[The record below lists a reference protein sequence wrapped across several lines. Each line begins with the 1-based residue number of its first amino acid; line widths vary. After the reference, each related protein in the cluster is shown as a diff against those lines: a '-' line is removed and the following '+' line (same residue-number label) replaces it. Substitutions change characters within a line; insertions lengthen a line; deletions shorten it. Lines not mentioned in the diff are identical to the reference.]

1 MFDRILFRAQKAF
14 FRRFSPTASAHYGED
29 QLEQLLQ
36 DSKIEAVVI
45 VLPVQVMLKVTNGC
59 YVFYFLE
66 LEPIITLALELQV
79 ALQALRAGKH
89 VLQEKPAANSVDAV
103 NVAIKEYGTNLK
115 PALDNQLP
123 VWALA
128 ENYRLASKNA
138 KPVLNIQMLKS
149 QSGCKA

>member
-1 MFDRILFRAQKAF
+1 MPNTSF
-14 FRRFSPTASAHYGED
+14 FRRFSPTASAHHGED

-36 DSKIEAVVI
+36 DSSIDAVII

-59 YVFYFLE
+59 YVFNFFE
-66 LEPIITLALELQV
+66 LEPISTLALELQV

-89 VLQEKPAANSVDAV
+89 VLQEKPAANSIDAV
-103 NVAIKEYGTNLK
+103 NLAIKDYCTNLK
-115 PALDNQLP
+115 PARDIQLP

-128 ENYRLASKNA
+128 ENYRSAYTHA
-138 KPVLNIQMLKS
+138 KAVLQIQVLKA